1 MSDFDVSNEYKLS
14 TLQQRLEALNVEG
27 WHNEEAKTLATALG
41 NTEEVERLAS
51 NIVIIKNAI
60 AVVQAQ
66 IDDLA

>member
-1 MSDFDVSNEYKLS
+1 MSDFEVSTEYKLQ
-14 TLQQRLEALNVEG
+14 TLNSRLEALNVEG

-41 NTEEVERLAS
+41 NSEETDRLTA

-60 AVVQAQ
+60 VVVQQQ